1 MSGLLGLVGGGV
13 LFAED
18 FDRLD
23 RGPAQE
29 ELEVIEPVFD
39 RAQMET
45 VKAASFEEG
54 VAAGRAAMLAEDTA
68 GLRQAVAVLGE
79 ELGAV
84 RDSAR
89 LIGEQA
95 AVEIARLMLSALGAV
110 MPVLCEAHG
119 DGEVQAIARAV
130 LPALAGEP
138 EIVIRANPHT
148 VSSLAVEI
156 ARMDP
161 DIGSRVQITPTDA
174 LRPGDVRIAWRNGL
188 AVREGAAL
196 WRDVAAILLPQG
208 LLGDDAAAGRLIIEE
223 AADGE

>member
-1 MSGLLGLVGGGV
+1 MSGLLGLLGGGV

-18 FDRLD
+18 FDLLD

-29 ELEVIEPVFD
+29 EPEVIEPVFD
-39 RAQMET
+39 QAQMET
-45 VKAASFEEG
+45 LKAASFEEG
-54 VAAGRAAMLAEDTA
+54 VAAGRAAVLAEDAA

-79 ELGAV
+79 ELGAA

-89 LIGEQA
+89 AVGEQA

-110 MPVLCEAHG
+110 MPVLCAAYG

-130 LPALAGEP
+130 LPALTGEP
-138 EIVIRANPHT
+138 EIVIRVNPHT
-148 VSSLAVEI
+148 VASLTTEI
-156 ARMDP
+156 TRIDP

-174 LRPGDVRIAWRNGL
+174 LKPGDLRIAWRNGL

-208 LLGDDAAAGRLIIEE
+208 LLGEDPTASRSSMEE
-223 AADGE
+223 APDGE